1 MENAHDMRF
10 IFYHKR
16 NIDEGRDSVYTFVN
30 MLEQA
35 QIDVVDRAVLKHSYE
50 EEDFVDEEMLHLILE
65 TLDIH
70 IPIQYTPRCRRTMNA
85 EAYGPTEPGI
95 LIDELFEYTIISF
108 LFTMY
113 SLAYDQSEENTI
125 RCMKN
130 FYVIEDLQRRQHQF
144 GTHNQEQVYRMSMLP
159 ENLMHT
165 AMDNYWTIWTFVV
178 GHELYHLMNPE
189 DQEGKKTE
197 FRADRY
203 AYQLLIKLI
212 MKQKAGEIPE
222 QLRVFYECQ
231 YLAPAILFEMFRL
244 FDVYSELRGL
254 EVNLS
259 SHPVP
264 IERQKNIL
272 ELSDTDVPEEM
283 ETKDGNLLLN
293 CILDSSE
300 MAENWLRDK
309 IRKGKLHPLDTLG

>member
-1 MENAHDMRF
+1 MFQPDR
-10 IFYHKR
+10 
-16 NIDEGRDSVYTFVN
+16 VN
-30 MLEQA
+30 
-35 QIDVVDRAVLKHSYE
+35 DY
-50 EEDFVDEEMLHLILE
+50 
-65 TLDIH
+65 
-70 IPIQYTPRCRRTMNA
+70 
-85 EAYGPTEPGI
+85 
-95 LIDELFEYTIISF
+95 
-108 LFTMY
+108 
-113 SLAYDQSEENTI
+113 
-125 RCMKN
+125 
-130 FYVIEDLQRRQHQF
+130 
-144 GTHNQEQVYRMSMLP
+144 
-159 ENLMHT
+159 
-165 AMDNYWTIWTFVV
+165 
-178 GHELYHLMNPE
+178 
-189 DQEGKKTE
+189 
-197 FRADRY
+197 RY

-259 SHPVP
+259 SHPAP

>member
-130 FYVIEDLQRRQHQF
+130 FYVIDVTRKF
-144 GTHNQEQVYRMSMLP
+144 DTYSNG
-159 ENLMHT
+159 
-165 AMDNYWTIWTFVV
+165 
-178 GHELYHLMNPE
+178 
-189 DQEGKKTE
+189 
-197 FRADRY
+197 
-203 AYQLLIKLI
+203 QLLDNLDVCCGTRI
-212 MKQKAGEIPE
+212 
-222 QLRVFYECQ
+222 VSSYE
-231 YLAPAILFEMFRL
+231 
-244 FDVYSELRGL
+244 SRGSGRKKDRISCGSIC
-254 EVNLS
+254 V
-259 SHPVP
+259 PV
-264 IERQKNIL
+264 
-272 ELSDTDVPEEM
+272 TY
-283 ETKDGNLLLN
+283 
-293 CILDSSE
+293 
-300 MAENWLRDK
+300 
-309 IRKGKLHPLDTLG
+309 

>member
-1 MENAHDMRF
+1 
-10 IFYHKR
+10 
-16 NIDEGRDSVYTFVN
+16 
-30 MLEQA
+30 
-35 QIDVVDRAVLKHSYE
+35 
-50 EEDFVDEEMLHLILE
+50 
-65 TLDIH
+65 
-70 IPIQYTPRCRRTMNA
+70 
-85 EAYGPTEPGI
+85 
-95 LIDELFEYTIISF
+95 
-108 LFTMY
+108 
-113 SLAYDQSEENTI
+113 
-125 RCMKN
+125 MKN

-144 GTHNQEQVYRMSMLP
+144 GTHNQEQLYRMSMLP
-159 ENLMHT
+159 ENLIHT

-244 FDVYSELRGL
+244 FDVYSELRCL

-259 SHPVP
+259 SHPAP

>member
-1 MENAHDMRF
+1 
-10 IFYHKR
+10 
-16 NIDEGRDSVYTFVN
+16 
-30 MLEQA
+30 
-35 QIDVVDRAVLKHSYE
+35 
-50 EEDFVDEEMLHLILE
+50 
-65 TLDIH
+65 
-70 IPIQYTPRCRRTMNA
+70 
-85 EAYGPTEPGI
+85 
-95 LIDELFEYTIISF
+95 
-108 LFTMY
+108 MY

-144 GTHNQEQVYRMSMLP
+144 GTHNQEQLYRMSMLP
-159 ENLMHT
+159 ENLIHT

-178 GHELYHLMNPE
+178 RHELYHLMNPE

-259 SHPVP
+259 SHPAP